1 MRNHSCSHQIF
12 HLVELEMEHEH
23 PPNNLLSHHQTYE
36 KSIREKNKQKVI
48 RLQSEQHD
56 KFAFVREIQRKVYCQ
71 DRLIISCLSESYVR
85 KPKEEKE

>member
-36 KSIREKNKQKVI
+36 KSITEKNKQRVI

-56 KFAFVREIQRKVYCQ
+56 KF
-71 DRLIISCLSESYVR
+71 SYAM
-85 KPKEEKE
+85 